1 MQGKI
6 KGFLYTWLMVKMQW
20 GFVLYETIKTLMNTS
35 KKQAK
40 IWETLV
46 THNLKEKKINVPAQ
60 PYFNTVW
67 SLSYFKRKAEFN
79 TEKTIKYCAMLAYPY
94 CYIRFLSFLEQC
106 VKKVKLMS
114 YFLLKKKKKCA
125 KLLATL
131 SNNKMEIKWKLL
143 LYQSKPLHLYIAGT
157 TQEGIRNER
166 GKKKIFTV
174 YMEKKLQINIFTE
187 AS

>member
-1 MQGKI
+1 
-6 KGFLYTWLMVKMQW
+6 
-20 GFVLYETIKTLMNTS
+20 MNTS

-94 CYIRFLSFLEQC
+94 CYIARFLSFLEQC

-131 SNNKMEIKWKLL
+131 SNNKMEIK
-143 LYQSKPLHLYIAGT
+143 
-157 TQEGIRNER
+157 
-166 GKKKIFTV
+166 
-174 YMEKKLQINIFTE
+174 
-187 AS
+187 

>member
-1 MQGKI
+1 
-6 KGFLYTWLMVKMQW
+6 
-20 GFVLYETIKTLMNTS
+20 MNTS

-94 CYIRFLSFLEQC
+94 CYIARFLSFLEQC

-114 YFLLKKKKKCA
+114 YFLFKKKKNVPNHW
-125 KLLATL
+125 LLFQI
-131 SNNKMEIKWKLL
+131 IKWKSSENCCFTNPSHSIYTLL
-143 LYQSKPLHLYIAGT
+143 EPHKKAS
-157 TQEGIRNER
+157 EMRE
-166 GKKKIFTV
+166 GKKKYLQSIWKRNCKSIF
-174 YMEKKLQINIFTE
+174 LQRLLRIN
-187 AS
+187 AN